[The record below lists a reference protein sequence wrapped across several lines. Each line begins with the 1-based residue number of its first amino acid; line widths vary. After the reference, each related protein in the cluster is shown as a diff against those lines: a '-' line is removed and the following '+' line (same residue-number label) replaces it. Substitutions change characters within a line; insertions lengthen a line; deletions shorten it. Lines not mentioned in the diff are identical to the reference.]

1 MNKFQDMT
9 GMKFGRLK
17 VLERVPNLPN
27 SRVTRWK
34 CKCDCGN
41 IVFANRNNLLHKKC
55 RSCGC
60 LAREEKVK
68 RNKKYNTY
76 QKVYIG
82 YTSNTN
88 KEFLIDYDDYE
99 KIKNYCWYE
108 TKQGYIATREP
119 INKKI
124 ILLHKFIFSQNGTI
138 DHINRN
144 RKDNRKQ
151 NLRIVTIQQNT
162 MNKSLQKNNKSGQCG
177 VFYSKDRNKW
187 VSQLTYNKHK
197 IMKRFNTKEEA
208 IEYRKSLETKY
219 FGEYA
224 PKY

>member
-9 GMKFGRLK
+9 GMRFEKLI

-41 IVFANRNNLLHKKC
+41 IVFVNRNNLLHKKC
-55 RSCGC
+55 KSCGC
-60 LAREEKVK
+60 LAKEELLK

-76 QKVYIG
+76 KKVYIG
-82 YTSNTN
+82 YTTNTN
-88 KEFLIDYDDYE
+88 KEFLIDYEDYE
-99 KIKNYCWYE
+99 KIKDYCWYE
-108 TKQGYIATREP
+108 TSQGYIATRDS
-119 INKKI
+119 ISKKV
-124 ILLHKFIFSQNGTI
+124 ILLHKFIFSKNGMI

-144 RKDNRKQ
+144 KKDNRKQ
-151 NLRIVTIQQNT
+151 NLRIVTAQQNT

-177 VFYSKDRNKW
+177 VFYSQDRNKW

-197 IMKRFNTKEEA
+197 IMKRFNTKAEA
-208 IEYRKSLETKY
+208 IKNRKMLEIKY

-224 PKY
+224 PKN